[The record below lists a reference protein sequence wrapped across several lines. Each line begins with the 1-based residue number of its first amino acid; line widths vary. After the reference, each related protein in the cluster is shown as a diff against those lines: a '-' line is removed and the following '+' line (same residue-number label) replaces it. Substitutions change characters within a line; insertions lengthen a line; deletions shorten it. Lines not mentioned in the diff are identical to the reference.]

1 MHRPHKANALCYEQ
15 TSPLERR
22 NKRCIFHREL
32 KIHDLII
39 TLFLHFPKNQR
50 FWEPYKC
57 TPSGKHKQRFSLL
70 VLGLSIL
77 HYFSVFPM
85 MSCSEMILFCYSS
98 L

>member
-39 TLFLHFPKNQR
+39 TLFLLFPKKLW
-50 FWEPYKC
+50 F
-57 TPSGKHKQRFSLL
+57 
-70 VLGLSIL
+70 LGAL
-77 HYFSVFPM
+77 
-85 MSCSEMILFCYSS
+85 
-98 L
+98 